1 MDTAINGSS
10 EGVNILPGLSKLV
23 VESNTS
29 YAALKWQQI
38 RNRIRSS
45 LPAIYLNLVGQE
57 LVLGLWVIKAVAI
70 HLRSSLSA
78 IHI

>member
-23 VESNTS
+23 
-29 YAALKWQQI
+29 
-38 RNRIRSS
+38 
-45 LPAIYLNLVGQE
+45 GQE
-57 LVLGLWVIKAVAI
+57 LILVLWVIKAVAI

-78 IHI
+78 IHLKGGSNEV